1 MCYRVL
7 ASKADWCFVTDS
19 ETLLITYLRVAQFYI
34 TRQCTGQT
42 AFKLTSVYGVASA
55 CGKMRP
61 PNKRVTVGLR
71 PVAHRLVYG
80 IVQLDVGATTPQ
92 DVSHVPARAQHH
104 ACPDVGETGERRIRR
119 SSATERDGT
128 RAFCERL
135 S

>member
-1 MCYRVL
+1 MY
-7 ASKADWCFVTDS
+7 
-19 ETLLITYLRVAQFYI
+19 Q
-34 TRQCTGQT
+34 
-42 AFKLTSVYGVASA
+42 
-55 CGKMRP
+55 
-61 PNKRVTVGLR
+61 RVTFGLR
-71 PVAHRLVYG
+71 PAAHRLVDG

-104 ACPDVGETGERRIRR
+104 ACPDVGERRIRR